1 MQIAAPPSTSTVES
15 VAYGIN
21 GDATVHVFG
30 EGPLPQSAPPPMI
43 EPSTGNCWI

>member
-1 MQIAAPPSTSTVES
+1 MQIVAPPSSSTVES

-30 EGPLPQSAPPPMI
+30 EGSLTQSAPPPTI
-43 EPSTGNCWI
+43 EPSTGNCGI